1 MKDYFQAKL
10 TENLLVL
17 KKVYFL
23 AALFW
28 TGIIA
33 FFSLVQLSNV
43 PFKGVSNLDKVVHSF
58 FHFVFTL
65 LWFLFFQKQFN
76 TIKNTK
82 PLLISLVL
90 SVFFGIS
97 IEIAQESYTT
107 TRHGD
112 VFDVLA
118 NMTGA
123 LIAVIAVVFFNKY
136 IKFAKTE

>member
-1 MKDYFQAKL
+1 MYFC
-10 TENLLVL
+10 
-17 KKVYFL
+17 L
-23 AALFW
+23 A
-28 TGIIA
+28 
-33 FFSLVQLSNV
+33 QLNNV

-65 LWFLFFQKQFN
+65 LWFLFFQKQFK

-82 PLLISLVL
+82 PLLVSLVL

-97 IEIAQESYTT
+97 IEIAQELFTT
-107 TRHGD
+107 TRHAD

-118 NMTGA
+118 NTSGA
-123 LIAVIAVVFFNKY
+123 LIAVVAIAFFSKY